1 MTARELAGKIIREIQ
16 QETSIAATA
25 GIGTNLYLC
34 KVAMDIVAKHIEP
47 DQNGVRIAELTEIS
61 YRKLLWAHQPITDF
75 WRVGPGYAKKLAEV
89 GLFTMGDVARCSLG
103 KPGEYYNED
112 LLYRLFG
119 VNAELLIDHAWGWE
133 PCTIADVKAYKPENN
148 SMGAGQVLHC
158 PYDFEQ
164 TKIVVKEMIDQLAL
178 DLVDKCLVTD
188 QIVLTIGYDIKN
200 LEQGTKKNVGEIT
213 TDWYGRKLPK
223 HAHGTA
229 NLKKHTSSS
238 RLMTQAVVKLYN
250 EIVNPDLLIRR
261 ITMAANHVIS
271 EKEVQEEQQYE
282 QMNLFTDF
290 GIAKK
295 EKEEKNE
302 KLERER
308 KMQKAMLDIKKKYGK
323 NAILKGMN
331 LQEDGTAMERNLQI
345 GGHKA

>member
-1 MTARELAGKIIREIQ
+1 MELDYITAVPRMALYMKCSTEIYNFYLKYVAPEDIHVYSIDEVFMDVTDYLNTYRMTARELAGKIIREIQ

-158 PYDFEQ
+158 PYNFEQ

-178 DLVDKCLVTD
+178 DLVDKRLVTD

-213 TDWYGRKLPK
+213 TDWYGRSCR
-223 HAHGTA
+223 
-229 NLKKHTSSS
+229 NMHT
-238 RLMTQAVVKLYN
+238 
-250 EIVNPDLLIRR
+250 EPLI
-261 ITMAANHVIS
+261 
-271 EKEVQEEQQYE
+271 
-282 QMNLFTDF
+282 
-290 GIAKK
+290 
-295 EKEEKNE
+295 
-302 KLERER
+302 
-308 KMQKAMLDIKKKYGK
+308 
-323 NAILKGMN
+323 
-331 LQEDGTAMERNLQI
+331 
-345 GGHKA
+345 